1 MRFIVRLRTVG
12 IMNLSGDD
20 YFAISA
26 WVFYTVDAVVVDK
39 ACTYHQN
46 AYPDPTI
53 PLTHR

>member
-12 IMNLSGDD
+12 ITNLSGDD

-39 ACTYHQN
+39 ACTY
-46 AYPDPTI
+46 PTTLTRI
-53 PLTHR
+53 PHSL